1 LAGVDDDVAEKLAA
15 RRARPDCAGDFRP
28 QLRCRVPSQIEQPVA
43 IVTNPAM
50 PRIPKDKMVF
60 MVSLIGLPKSANV
73 LGSTAIEVI

>member
-1 LAGVDDDVAEKLAA
+1 
-15 RRARPDCAGDFRP
+15 
-28 QLRCRVPSQIEQPVA
+28 VA